1 MSTMSESLLQQIK
14 KRRTQLG
21 LKQIDMQSRT
31 GISRQQY
38 QKLESQGNP
47 RLETLEIIAA
57 GLNAQLMLI
66 PDDKVH
72 LIRQLLHDEIK
83 IMTEDQDDH

>member
-1 MSTMSESLLQQIK
+1 MNESLLQQIK

-21 LKQIDMQSRT
+21 LKQVDMQSRT

-47 RLETLEIIAA
+47 RLET
-57 GLNAQLMLI
+57 
-66 PDDKVH
+66 
-72 LIRQLLHDEIK
+72 
-83 IMTEDQDDH
+83 